1 MVASGIRVGTPAL
14 TSRGMREGDMEQ
26 VAKLVSKALHNV
38 ENETVLGEVK
48 RDVRKMCERFPLYTS
63 RLEMYDR
70 VLGRG

>member
-1 MVASGIRVGTPAL
+1 
-14 TSRGMREGDMEQ
+14 MEQ
-26 VAKLVSKALHNV
+26 IAKLVSKALHNV

-48 RDVRKMCERFPLYTS
+48 RDVRKFCERFPLYAA

>member
-1 MVASGIRVGTPAL
+1 
-14 TSRGMREGDMEQ
+14 MREADMEQ

-48 RDVRKMCERFPLYTS
+48 RDVRKMCERFPLYAA

-70 VLGRG
+70 VLGRS

>member
-14 TSRGMREGDMEQ
+14 TSRGMKEADMEQ
-26 VAKLVSKALHNV
+26 IAKLMSKALHNV

-48 RDVRKMCERFPLYTS
+48 RDVRKLCDRFPLYTQ

-70 VLGRG
+70 ILGRG